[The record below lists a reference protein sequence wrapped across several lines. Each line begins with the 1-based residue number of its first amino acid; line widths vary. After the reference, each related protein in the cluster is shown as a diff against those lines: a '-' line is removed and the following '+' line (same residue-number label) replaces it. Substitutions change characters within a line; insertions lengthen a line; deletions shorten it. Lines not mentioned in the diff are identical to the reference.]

1 MRRRVLLTG
10 HRRAP
15 VGRPSTFPA
24 PNPAPAP
31 TAAALALAFVLALA
45 AAPAAA
51 QDGFTVDHVLSV
63 RGARVSALSDDGRWA
78 VVALSSLHDRLGVDH
93 YRTADPTYVS
103 PGVAEV
109 RVVDTG
115 TGEARALFPAPVQ
128 LQAAE
133 WSPDGGRL
141 AVLVRAGDRFEYRIW
156 ERERNRFQRVR
167 LPGGLEAA
175 VGSRLSPVWTRDG
188 ATLVLPLRAADWA
201 ERAGAAFRS
210 LVDGPVVV
218 MSSADPFLGW
228 EAVRRMAGLHVLAAY
243 DVATGRAREVLPETM
258 LLDLDVTADGRLRYT
273 VDITEKT
280 DYARIMGTDGRVV
293 VRGLDGG
300 EPVVVIENTEEVGR
314 TVWMDD
320 GVGYAMVRDGR
331 VYVGHVDDDEDRLLL
346 GARPSSEPAA
356 DSAAPADPPVDP
368 DPVDPDRSEDA
379 RPLRFSPGS
388 FSPGGSRLVASA
400 SGAQFFVDVA
410 TGDTVRFLDT
420 DPDDPLSPSHRV
432 VGWLGEDAVL
442 VQRESRTEWRRELL
456 RYGVGGDVVPLH
468 ETGDLLQGV
477 RLSRDG
483 STVLFEAAPSNRP
496 TDLFAAGASLRD
508 VRRLVQPN
516 PSLDPAVLARTELVS
531 YLDADG
537 RELHG
542 VLYYP
547 LGYVDGERYPTI
559 LHVYESFYDPR
570 FDSFVNVMTS
580 NGYAVMRPSVRL
592 ERGYPGEA
600 WLKGVTAAA
609 NELIR
614 RGIADRDRLAVQ
626 GTSYGGYAVN
636 LLVTQTDRFAAA
648 VNVSGKV
655 NMVSF
660 YTDSPRLGT
669 RNTHAPEASQDRI
682 GGTLWEEPQKY
693 LAHSAVLFADR
704 IKTPMLLIGGDQDHN
719 VPNRQLMEMYYALRR
734 LGKDVTWVSYVHA
747 GHGLP
752 TTDEAMVR
760 DYYQRILDFYA
771 EHLAPEAGEATTPA
785 AIPATTPATISA
797 VGSATGRR

>member
-10 HRRAP
+10 NRRAP
-15 VGRPSTFPA
+15 VGRPSIS
-24 PNPAPAP
+24 PAPAVA
-31 TAAALALAFVLALA
+31 TAPALAVALALVLAVALA
-45 AAPAAA
+45 SAPAVA
-51 QDGFTVDHVLSV
+51 QSGFTVDDVLSV

-78 VVALSSLHDRLGVDH
+78 VVALSSLQDRLGVDNH
-93 YRTADPTYVS
+93 RIADPTYVS

-115 TGEARALFPAPVQ
+115 TGQGRALFPAPVQ
-128 LQAAE
+128 LQAAV
-133 WSPDGGRL
+133 WSPDGARL
-141 AVLVRAGDRFEYRIW
+141 AVLIRSGDAFEYRIW

-167 LPGGLEAA
+167 LPGGLEPA
-175 VGSRLSPVWTRDG
+175 VGSRLNPVWTLDG

-201 ERAGAAFRS
+201 GRAGSAFRR

-218 MSSADPFLGW
+218 MSSADPFLDW
-228 EAVRRMAGLHVLAAY
+228 EAVRRMGGLHVLAAY

-273 VDITEKT
+273 IDITEKT
-280 DYARIMGTDGRVV
+280 DYARILGTDGRVV

-300 EPVVVIENTEEVGR
+300 EPVVVIENTEKVGR
-314 TVWMDD
+314 TIWATD
-320 GVGYAMVRDGR
+320 GLGYAVLRDDR

-346 GARPSSEPAA
+346 GARPATGPAA
-356 DSAAPADPPVDP
+356 DTAAPGDPPADPPVADP
-368 DPVDPDRSEDA
+368 ARSDPARSDDA

-388 FSPGGSRLVASA
+388 FSPGGSRMVASA

-442 VQRESRTEWRRELL
+442 VQQESRTEWRRELL
-456 RYGVGGDVVPLH
+456 RYGVEGDVVPLH

-483 STVLFEAAPSNRP
+483 STVLFEAALSNHP
-496 TDLFAAGASLRD
+496 TDLFAANASLRD
-508 VRRLVQPN
+508 MRRLVRPN
-516 PSLDPAVLARTELVS
+516 PSLDPAILARTELVS

-559 LHVYESFYDPR
+559 LHVYESFFDPR

-580 NGYAVMRPSVRL
+580 NGYAVLRPSVRL
-592 ERGYPGEA
+592 ERGYPGEG

-734 LGKDVTWVSYVHA
+734 LGKDVTWVSYVHG
-747 GHGLP
+747 GHGVP
-752 TTDEAMVR
+752 TTDQAMVR

-771 EHLAPEAGEATTPA
+771 EHLAPAAGEDTA
-785 AIPATTPATISA
+785 ASTKPTA
-797 VGSATGRR
+797 GGNR